1 MTSTGSSSSVATA
14 DTAPATV
21 DLVVGL
27 TSYQAAS
34 TIGGVAEAVRNGVA
48 RFQGVSNRI
57 VLVDAG
63 STDGTAARAREAL
76 AGAGELVEIPPARAP
91 GDLLELPYHGMPGKA
106 RALHAIL
113 TQARQLGARACVV
126 LDAGVQTVAPQW
138 LELLAGPIL
147 QHDFDLVAPVYRRHA
162 FEGALTKGIVYP
174 LFRAL
179 YGARLRQPAGAEFA
193 CSQRLL
199 DRFLQE
205 DVWDRDGS
213 QVGID
218 LWLATAAASGDF
230 RLGEAAL
237 GIRRSPP
244 RGDAAL
250 DLPATVRQVVGSLLA
265 DLEGRVERWQR
276 VRGSTP
282 VQQFGELPPTPPSE
296 GPTVDPERLME
307 SYRLGYRELRD
318 IWTYVLPPRT
328 IIELRRLIDGP
339 PAAFRMDDELWAR
352 IVYDFALGFRL
363 RVLARDHLLQSL
375 VPLYLGWLA
384 SFVLQVRDRPHEVVH
399 ETVERLG
406 AAFETQTSSLI
417 ARWRW
422 PERFRH

>member
-1 MTSTGSSSSVATA
+1 MREMEGGI
-14 DTAPATV
+14 
-21 DLVVGL
+21 VVGIL
-27 TSYQAAS
+27 SYEDGQTVPAVGA
-34 TIGGVAEAVRNGVA
+34 AVRDGLDRLPAVP
-48 RFQGVSNRI
+48 RRI
-57 VLVDAG
+57 VFADCG
-63 STDGTAARAREAL
+63 STDDTLDRARDAL
-76 AGAGELVEIPPARAP
+76 GDEMQVLDLSPRASPRELFDV
-91 GDLLELPYHGMPGKA
+91 PYHGMPGKA

-147 QHDFDLVAPVYRRHA
+147 RHDFDLVAPVYRRHA

-406 AAFETQTSSLI
+406 AAFEAQKPYLI

-422 PERFRH
+422 PERFRN